1 MTPQAILRIKKLK
14 SWRSLGVAASHDM
27 RSFPTVNADS
37 SRGMVLLAGE
47 GTSDGVV
54 NLAFQKVGEQKI
66 RKNAVVAVEIVLG
79 VSSEYFRPDSPHS
92 YGEWDIERLKVWQ
105 EVSNQWLKEQLK
117 DNILQTTLHLD
128 EASPHIHCLW
138 IPLSEKGK
146 LSYYQTP
153 FGGSRNN
160 LSKIQDSYAAAVAK
174 LGIERGIKGSK
185 AKHKRVKQYYQAVNQ
200 DGLELNLEKL
210 LPVPVMGENA
220 GAYREKA
227 IALLTPHLDII
238 NHQLVHRQWLLEE
251 NEKSRSKAIASE
263 RERQKLESLLQAQQE
278 PNLEAV
284 AWELGFDLVSRK
296 TGIWRRGKSVIEI
309 QDNQFFWSEEK
320 RKGGGIVEL
329 VMQADNYSFERT
341 VAWMQ
346 ERFEAKEILSAV
358 ARYAQAKASAILER
372 EITFQFVPPLPD
384 KSQWERVYSYLTK
397 TKKLDIEIINSLHET
412 GIIYANNHGNIIF
425 LNRSIEESDYITG
438 ATCMGTDERREIVA
452 GTHRKAG
459 CFWVVTGENESELI
473 ERAVIATEPIE
484 VLSLS
489 TLLRREKVKT
499 IYLAVDDLR
508 CLPDKFCQEIPEVIV
523 AYGRSNRENQ
533 MGCEM
538 VKLLPNSSR
547 VLPSAL
553 SWNQQLQLSNQVV
566 KNQLLEEKVR

>member
-14 SWRSLGVAASHDM
+14 SWHSLGVAASHDI
-27 RSFPTVNADS
+27 RSFPTVNADA
-37 SRGMVLLAGE
+37 SRGVVLLAGE
-47 GTSDGVV
+47 GTSNGVV

-79 VSSEYFRPDSPHS
+79 VSSEYFRPDSPYA

-138 IPLSEKGK
+138 IPLAENGK
-146 LSYYQTP
+146 LSYYKTP

-160 LSKIQDSYAAAVAK
+160 LFKIQDSYAAAVAK

-210 LPVPVMGENA
+210 LPLPVMGEDA

-238 NHQLVHRQWLLEE
+238 NHQLVHRHWLLEE
-251 NEKSRSKAIASE
+251 NEKSRLKAISSE
-263 RERQKLESLLQAQQE
+263 RERQKLESLLLAQQE

-284 AWELGFDLVSRK
+284 AWELGFDSMPK
-296 TGIWRRGKSVIEI
+296 KAGIWRRGKSII
-309 QDNQFFWSEEK
+309 KIDDNRFYWGEEK
-320 RKGGGIVEL
+320 REGYGAISL
-329 VMQADNYSFERT
+329 IMQGNNYDFERT
-341 VAWMQ
+341 IEWMQ
-346 ERFEAKEILSAV
+346 ERFEPSEILSAV
-358 ARYAQAKASAILER
+358 AEYAQTKISAILEK
-372 EITFQFVPPLPD
+372 EISCKFVPPVPD
-384 KSQWERVYSYLTK
+384 DNQWQRVYSYLTK
-397 TKKLDIEIINSLHET
+397 TKKLSPEIVNSLHEK
-412 GIIYANNHGNIIF
+412 GIIYADTRANIIF
-425 LNRSIEESDYITG
+425 LNRLIEENNRITG

-459 CFWVVTGENESELI
+459 CFWVIAGGKKSELI

-489 TLLRREKVKT
+489 TLSRREEVKT

-523 AYGRSNRENQ
+523 AYGRSNRENEMASQ
-533 MGCEM
+533 MA
-538 VKLLPNSSR
+538 KILPNSFR
-547 VLPSAL
+547 LLPSAP
-553 SWNQQLQLSNQVV
+553 SWNQQLQWQNQVSE
-566 KNQLLEEKVR
+566 NLLLER